1 MTAVNSTS
9 PIDSGGRVV
18 LIGAG
23 KMGGALL
30 QGWLELGLDPDLV
43 SVFDPDPS
51 ADLRHLVHQHGVHIL
66 SDLGPEEP
74 AQLVVLAV
82 KPQMLDEALP
92 NAAQML
98 APGGMLLSI
107 LAGKTL
113 EALKAGLP
121 AGSAVVRAMPNTPAA
136 IGRGMT
142 VAVAS
147 PSVTPAQRATA
158 NALLSAVGEVA
169 WIEEESLMDAVTAVS
184 GSGPAY
190 VFLLAE
196 SLTRA
201 GIKAGLPIELA
212 ARLARVTVAGS
223 GELLGRSTLGADQLR
238 VNVTSPGGTTAA
250 ALEVLMA
257 EGGMDALL
265 EEAVAAAARRSREL
279 AG

>member
-1 MTAVNSTS
+1 MTAAAPAVSLD
-9 PIDSGGRVV
+9 PGGRVV

-30 QGWLELGLDPDLV
+30 QGWLELGLDPGLV
-43 SVFDPDPS
+43 FVLDPDPS
-51 ADLRHLVHQHGVHIL
+51 ADLRHLAHHRGVRIL

-74 AQLVVLAV
+74 AALVVLAV
-82 KPQMLDEALP
+82 KPQMLEEALP

-98 APGGMLLSI
+98 APGGMLLSV

-113 EALKAGLP
+113 ETLKAGLP
-121 AGSAVVRAMPNTPAA
+121 AGSAIVRAMPNMPAA

-142 VAVAS
+142 VAVANS
-147 PSVTPAQRATA
+147 AVTPTQRATA
-158 NALLSAVGEVA
+158 NALLSAVGDVA
-169 WIEEESLMDAVTAVS
+169 WIEDESLMDAVTAVS
-184 GSGPAY
+184 GSGPAD

-201 GIKAGLPIELA
+201 AIKAGLPIEIA

-250 ALEVLMA
+250 ALEVLMG
-257 EGGMDALL
+257 EEGMDALL
-265 EEAVAAAARRSREL
+265 EAAVAAAARRSREL
-279 AG
+279 AS